1 MASNHPSVFIDGEA
15 GTTGLGIRK
24 RLELVPGIALRSLP
38 EAQRKDPSA
47 RQDMMAAC
55 DLVVLCLPDDAAR
68 EAAGLAGALGTG
80 APKLLDA
87 STAHRVDPEWTYG
100 FPEMSTDQP
109 GQIAASRKVTNP
121 GCYPT
126 GAIGLLRPLVQAGL
140 VPPDYPITIGAVSG
154 YSGGGR
160 SMIEAHDRDGGPA
173 FELYAL
179 GLEHKH
185 VPEIERFS
193 GLARRPIFMPSVGHF
208 RRGMLVCV
216 PLYLDDLP
224 GRPSG
229 ADLREAL
236 RAFYEGSEHVAV
248 TVSNEQGK
256 LEPEAL
262 NGTNRLDLYVWAN
275 EARRHAVLVARLDN
289 LGKGA
294 SGAAVQN
301 LRLMLDLD
309 TEPRPLPL
317 TQSPARTLT

>member
-1 MASNHPSVFIDGEA
+1 MASNQPSVFIDGEA

-24 RLELVPGIALRSLP
+24 RLETLSAIRLLSLP
-38 EAQRKDPSA
+38 AAQRKETSA
-47 RQDMMAAC
+47 RQDMMAEC

-68 EAAGLAGALGTG
+68 QAAGLAGALGSA

-100 FPEMSTDQP
+100 FPEMAPDQS
-109 GQIAASRKVTNP
+109 GKITASSKVSNP

-126 GAIGLLRPLVQAGL
+126 GAIALLRPLVEAGL
-140 VPPDYPITIGAVSG
+140 VPPDYPITVSAVSG

-185 VPEIERFS
+185 VPEIERFA
-193 GLARRPIFMPSVGHF
+193 GLSRRPIFMPSVGHF
-208 RRGMLVCV
+208 HQGMLVCV
-216 PLYLDDLP
+216 PLHLDDLP

-229 ADLREAL
+229 ADLRETL
-236 RAFYEGSEHVAV
+236 RAFYERSEYVAV
-248 TVSNEQGK
+248 AAGNDDGK

-262 NGTNRLDLYVWAN
+262 NDTNRLELYVWAN
-275 EARRHAVLVARLDN
+275 EPRRHAVLSARLDN

-301 LRLMLDLD
+301 LRLMLDL
-309 TEPRPLPL
+309 RPA
-317 TQSPARTLT
+317 SP

>member
-1 MASNHPSVFIDGEA
+1 MASNQPSVFIDGEA

-24 RLELVPGIALRSLP
+24 RLEMVPEITLRSLP
-38 EAQRKDPSA
+38 AAQRKDPSA

-68 EAAGLAGALGTG
+68 EAVGLAGALGSD

-87 STAHRVDPEWTYG
+87 STAHRVDPEWIYG
-100 FPEMSTDQP
+100 FPEMSPAQP
-109 GQIAASRKVTNP
+109 EKIAKSPKVANP

-126 GAIGLLRPLVQAGL
+126 GAIGLLRPLVQVGL
-140 VPPDYPITIGAVSG
+140 LPPDYPITISAVSG

-160 SMIEAHDRDGGPA
+160 SMIEAHDHAGGPA

-185 VPEIERFS
+185 VPEIEFFA
-193 GLARRPIFMPSVGHF
+193 GLKRRPIFMPSVGHF
-208 RRGMLVCV
+208 RQGMLVSV
-216 PLYLDDLP
+216 PLYLDDMP

-229 ADLREAL
+229 ADLREVL
-236 RAFYEGSEHVAV
+236 RNFYEGSEHVAV
-248 TVSNEQGK
+248 AAGNGTGK

-262 NGTNRLDLYVWAN
+262 NGTDRLDLYVCAN
-275 EARRHAVLVARLDN
+275 ETRRHAVLIAQLDN

-309 TEPRPLPL
+309 SGP
-317 TQSPARTLT
+317 S

>member
-15 GTTGLGIRK
+15 GTTGLGIRR
-24 RLELVPGIALRSLP
+24 RLEMVPEITLRSLP

-68 EAAGLAGALGTG
+68 EAAALAAALGND

-100 FPEMSTDQP
+100 FPEMAP
-109 GQIAASRKVTNP
+109 GQARKIAGSRKVSNP

-126 GAIGLLRPLVQAGL
+126 GAIGLLRPLVEAGL
-140 VPPDYPITIGAVSG
+140 VPPDYPITISAVSG

-160 SMIEAHDRDGGPA
+160 SMIEAHDRAGGPA

-185 VPEIERFS
+185 VPEIEFFA
-193 GLARRPIFMPSVGHF
+193 GLSRRPIFMPSTGHF
-208 RRGMLVCV
+208 RRGMLVSV
-216 PLYLDDLP
+216 PLYLDYLP
-224 GRPSG
+224 GRPTG

-236 RAFYEGSEHVAV
+236 RAFYQGSGHV
-248 TVSNEQGK
+248 TVSVGGSADK

-275 EARRHAVLVARLDN
+275 DARRHTVLVAQLDN

-309 TEPRPLPL
+309 SRPR
-317 TQSPARTLT
+317 QSPARILT

>member
-1 MASNHPSVFIDGEA
+1 MASNQPRVFIDGEA
-15 GTTGLGIRK
+15 GTTGLGIRR
-24 RLELVPGIALRSLP
+24 RLETMPGITLRSLP
-38 EAQRKDPSA
+38 EAHRKDPST
-47 RQDMMAAC
+47 RQDMMAEC

-68 EAAGLAGALGTG
+68 EAVALAEVLGGG

-100 FPEMSTDQP
+100 FPEMAPDQP
-109 GQIAASRKVTNP
+109 GKIAASHKVSNP

-126 GAIGLLRPLVQAGL
+126 GAIALLRPLVQAGL
-140 VPPDYPITIGAVSG
+140 VPPDYPITISAVSG

-160 SMIEAHDRDGGPA
+160 SMIEAHDREGGPA

-185 VPEIERFS
+185 VPEIEVLA
-193 GLARRPIFMPSVGHF
+193 GLSRRPIFLPSVGHF
-208 RRGMLVCV
+208 RQGMLVSI
-216 PLYLDDLP
+216 PLHLDDLP
-224 GRPSG
+224 VQPSG

-236 RAFYEGSEHVAV
+236 RAFYNGSEHVAV
-248 TVSNEQGK
+248 APGNGAGK

-262 NGTNRLDLYVWAN
+262 NGSNRIELYVCEN
-275 EARRHAVLVARLDN
+275 EARRQAVLVARLDN

-301 LRLMLDLD
+301 LRLMLGRG
-309 TEPRPLPL
+309 PGPN
-317 TQSPARTLT
+317 